1 MMALAALETAA
12 AWTLKVALAAPAGT
26 VTDVG
31 MVTFADPL
39 AKPNATLTALVAVDA
54 KVTVQ
59 LAVAG
64 GVSGAGVQANL
75 LGWFACVIVTVPP
88 LPTAARLA
96 AAGVAALAPVI

>member
-12 AWTLKVALAAPAGT
+12 ACTLKVALAAPAGT

-64 GVSGAGVQANL
+64 GVSDAGVQTSL
-75 LGWFACVIVTVPP
+75 LGWFACVIVSVPP

-96 AAGVAALAPVI
+96 APGVAALAPVI